1 MKKKEQTN
9 ENYLEK
15 IPQKN
20 SSVKWSKDEKDLVT
34 LEIENRGVMNKIAQK
49 LFKKP
54 KFSYIHLDENGS
66 LVWESIDGELNLIQ
80 IGEKVHEHFGDKAE
94 PLYERLAK
102 FVSILNSY
110 SFIDFK

>member
-1 MKKKEQTN
+1 MKKKEQIS

-15 IPQKN
+15 VPAK
-20 SSVKWSKDEKDLVT
+20 SDFVKWSKEEDGNVT
-34 LEIENRGVMNKIAQK
+34 LEVENCGFMNRLAQK

-66 LVWESIDGELNLIQ
+66 FVWESIDGESNLIK

-102 FVSILNSY
+102 FISILASY
-110 SFIDFK
+110 GFIEFK